1 MLYHGT
7 CLEGLNCIEAN
18 AKSHATG
25 GKVAYFTEDRVY
37 ALVCC
42 RPSEENFV
50 TMGIREDGKYH
61 YYERFP
67 NQLEVL
73 YANRRGYLYVL
84 DSAKGLVNTKGR
96 TWESDKD
103 KAVDRCEIID
113 DVYEAILE
121 EERKGNVVVH
131 RYQDIDPVEQ
141 KMHANYIKEH
151 LDDNQAMKPFYLK
164 NFSSLWD

>member
-1 MLYHGT
+1 
-7 CLEGLNCIEAN
+7 
-18 AKSHATG
+18 
-25 GKVAYFTEDRVY
+25 
-37 ALVCC
+37 
-42 RPSEENFV
+42 
-50 TMGIREDGKYH
+50 MGIREDEKYH

-73 YANRRGYLYVL
+73 YSNRRGYLYVI
-84 DSAKGLVNTKGR
+84 DSERDLINTKGR

-103 KAVDRCEIID
+103 KAVDRCEVIA

-121 EERKGNVVVH
+121 EERKGNVVIH

-141 KMHANYIKEH
+141 KMHANHIKEH
-151 LDDNQAMKPFYLK
+151 LEYNQTMKAFYLK